1 MPGALATSRSMVVV
15 TQANFEAIVA
25 SRGVV
30 VVDCSAEW
38 CPPCRT
44 FAPIFAAAAERRR
57 DLTWG
62 TLDTEA
68 EPQLAV
74 ALDIRA
80 QPTVVVLRDG
90 AVVHKHVG
98 AMSAIKLDELVDRI
112 TRA

>member
-1 MPGALATSRSMVVV
+1 MFATLATSTCMVIVTRS
-15 TQANFEAIVA
+15 NFDAIAA
-25 SRGVV
+25 SPDTVIL
-30 VVDCSAEW
+30 DCSAEW

-44 FAPIFAAAAERRR
+44 FAPIFAAAAERRS

-62 TLDTEA
+62 TVDTDA
-68 EPQLAV
+68 EPELAA

-80 QPTVVVLRDG
+80 QPTVIVLRGG

-98 AMSAIKLDELVDRI
+98 AMSAKKLDELLERV